1 MPPSSSVASVIDDP
15 AKWSQGPSIA
25 SGVGAGGL
33 ALVPCALLL
42 VSTLALSRQPQLAA
56 CRLLRLSG
64 RATRTSGCSSSYYVE
79 VVGDLGW
86 FGGGSWPL
94 GSALFVI
101 FTPKLNSPH

>member
-42 VSTLALSRQPQLAA
+42 VCTLARSRQSQLAA
-56 CRLLRLSG
+56 FGLLRLSG
-64 RATRTSGCSSSYYVE
+64 RATRTSGCSSSYVE
-79 VVGDLGW
+79 VGDLGQIW
-86 FGGGSWPL
+86 GGLVGGPGHREVRFL
-94 GSALFVI
+94 
-101 FTPKLNSPH
+101 